1 MEVKKLDVQLNEN
14 IFNVPIKKH
23 VLWEVVKWQLAKRRA
38 GTHSTKTR
46 GEVAYSNRKILP
58 QKGTG
63 NARHGDRGAPIFV
76 GGGIAHGPKPR
87 DYSYNLNKK
96 VRRKALKMALS
107 DRAKEGR
114 IVVVEDF
121 SLEQPKTKQAVE
133 LLKNLGLDRK
143 KVLVIIPEKDVNIQK
158 SFRNLPNAVV
168 LPVEGLNV
176 YDILWANKLVITQS
190 ALKKNRRKTLQVRRH
205 KKWLKKRLNLS
216 AVSTPP
222 IF

>member
-1 MEVKKLDVQLNEN
+1 MEAKKVEVQLRED

-23 VLWEVVKWQLAKRRA
+23 VLWEVVKWQLAKKRV

-76 GGGIAHGPKPR
+76 GGGVAHGPKPR
-87 DYSYNLNKK
+87 NYSYHLNKK
-96 VRRKALKMALS
+96 VRKKALKMALS

-114 IVVVEDF
+114 ITVVEDF
-121 SLEQPKTKQAVE
+121 TFEAPKTKTAVE
-133 LLKNLGLDRK
+133 FLKSLGLDK
-143 KVLVIIPEKDVNIQK
+143 EKVVLVIPAKDEVIQK
-158 SFRNLPNAVV
+158 SFRNLPNVIV

-176 YDILWANKLVITQS
+176 YDLLWANNVVITKS
-190 ALKKNRRKTLQVRRH
+190 ALEKIEE
-205 KKWLKKRLNLS
+205 RLGK
-216 AVSTPP
+216 
-222 IF
+222 

>member
-1 MEVKKLDVQLNEN
+1 MEVKKLDVQLNED

-46 GEVAYSNRKILP
+46 GEVAYSGRKLLP

-63 NARHGDRGAPIFV
+63 NARHGDRGANIFV

-96 VRRKALKMALS
+96 VRKKALKMALS

-121 SLEQPKTKQAVE
+121 TFEQPKTKQAVE
-133 LLKNLGLDRK
+133 LLKNLGLDK
-143 KVLVIIPEKDVNIQK
+143 EKVLVVIPEKDINVQK

-190 ALKKNRRKTLQVRRH
+190 ALKKIEE
-205 KKWLKKRLNLS
+205 RLS
-216 AVSTPP
+216 K
-222 IF
+222 

>member
-1 MEVKKLDVQLNEN
+1 MEAKKVDVKLNEE

-46 GEVAYSNRKILP
+46 GEVAYSGRKLLP

-76 GGGIAHGPKPR
+76 GGGVAHGPKPR

-107 DRAKEGR
+107 DRAKEGN
-114 IVVVEDF
+114 IIVVEDF
-121 SLEQPKTKQAVE
+121 TFEQPKTKQAVE
-133 LLKNLGLDRK
+133 FLKSLGIENN
-143 KVLVIIPEKDVNIQK
+143 KVLLVIADKDVNIQK
-158 SFRNLPNAVV
+158 SFRNLPNVVV
-168 LPVEGLNV
+168 LPTEGLNV
-176 YDILWANKLVITQS
+176 YDILWANKVVITKN
-190 ALKKNRRKTLQVRRH
+190 ALQKIEE
-205 KKWLKKRLNLS
+205 RL
-216 AVSTPP
+216 AK
-222 IF
+222 